1 MNQFM
6 LAKVK
11 DPAVAEHSSGAGT
24 LFDVVATVQ
33 MKHTADTDKA
43 KVQTSHAA
51 TLAFSN
57 DSVICFRNDFWSFL

>member
-1 MNQFM
+1 M
-6 LAKVK
+6 LAKVN

-43 KVQTSHAA
+43 KV
-51 TLAFSN
+51 
-57 DSVICFRNDFWSFL
+57 